1 MHTLGL
7 LGAPHIDYFQHL
19 RLFSKLLIQKKRK

>member
-1 MHTLGL
+1 MHTLEL
-7 LGAPHIDYFQHL
+7 LGAPHIDYFQHS